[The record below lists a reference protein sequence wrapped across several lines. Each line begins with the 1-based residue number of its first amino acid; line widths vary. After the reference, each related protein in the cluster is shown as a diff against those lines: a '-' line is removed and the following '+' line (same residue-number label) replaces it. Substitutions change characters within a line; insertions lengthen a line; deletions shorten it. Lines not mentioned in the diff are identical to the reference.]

1 MTLKLTQQ
9 YKRKRIKKLLS
20 ELALY
25 RSSMDYYT
33 RLSNIS
39 DLPLRK
45 LKIVQ
50 TNLLSM
56 SATVQAVEEALALL
70 SPLEQEIIRLHY
82 IEKHS
87 FFDIEELVHL
97 ERSSVYRYHSMAID
111 KIAAVLYGKETESA
125 MNG

>member
-50 TNLLSM
+50 THLLSM

-82 IEKHS
+82 IEKHP
-87 FFDIEELVHL
+87 FFDVEELVHL
-97 ERSSVYRYHSMAID
+97 ERSSVYRYHTMAID
-111 KIAAVLYGKETESA
+111 KIAAVLYGEETESA
-125 MNG
+125 LN